1 MGIAKD
7 MKRIEK
13 IGIWMICLIWVLAA
27 GCSHSED
34 DAVVPVNKDVKTRL
48 LTFTQVE
55 NRGSRA
61 VLYEDAE
68 NGLKALWKR
77 GDQLGCCNL
86 TTLMDDIIA
95 SGGISTGTLTAQNDN
110 FATSIFQGSMSCEQN
125 DQLAVIYPVKNFG
138 FGLEHEPEIRYFVN
152 YTITLSGQNGSLATL
167 ATDYHYMY
175 GLATVNSV
183 TNSTAEASGKMKS
196 LLAVCKFSFTD
207 GEGHTINVKE
217 LEISYV
223 YDGSGGNQPIYPQS
237 AIVKFYED
245 GSYSINPVVPND
257 ADYVPSNKS
266 LIIQTVPGS
275 DSQYPTDVYV
285 ALLPV
290 TTRTFRFNVTDA
302 NDGTYTGKAMATL
315 QAGEYVVASI
325 PVKMKNESGI

>member
-1 MGIAKD
+1 
-7 MKRIEK
+7 MKRKEK

-34 DAVVPVNKDVKTRL
+34 DAVVPVNKEVKTRL
-48 LTFTQVE
+48 LTFTQME

-61 VLYEDAE
+61 VLNEDAE

-77 GDQLGCCNL
+77 GDQLECCNL
-86 TTLMDDIIA
+86 KLEESIMTL
-95 SGGISTGTLTAQNDN
+95 GGISTGRLTAQNDTV
-110 FATSIFQGSMSCEQN
+110 ATSIFQGNMSCDEN
-125 DQLAVIYPVKNFG
+125 DLLAVIYPVKNFDLG
-138 FGLEHEPEIRYFVN
+138 KESEPEDRYFAK
-152 YTITLSGQNGSLATL
+152 YTIMLSGQDGTLGTL
-167 ATDYHYMY
+167 ASDYHYMY
-175 GLATVNSV
+175 GVATVNSV

-207 GEGHTINVKE
+207 GERHTINVKE

-223 YDGSGGNQPIYPQS
+223 YDGSGGNRQIYPQG
-237 AIVKFYED
+237 ATVKCNEN
-245 GSYSINPVVPND
+245 GYSITPDTSNDNAEVNNPLKIVLNS
-257 ADYVPSNKS
+257 AANA
-266 LIIQTVPGS
+266 
-275 DSQYPTDVYV
+275 VYV

-290 TTRTFRFNVTDA
+290 TTRTFHFNVTDA

-325 PVKMKNESGI
+325 PVKN

>member
-7 MKRIEK
+7 MKGKEK

-61 VLYEDAE
+61 VLNEDDE
-68 NGLKALWKR
+68 NALKALWNS

-86 TTLMDDIIA
+86 STLEEKIMNHED
-95 SGGISTGTLTAQNDN
+95 ISTGTLTAQDN
-110 FATSIFQGSMSCEQN
+110 NVRTSIFQGEMNCNQ
-125 DQLAVIYPVKNFG
+125 DHRLAVIYPVKNFG
-138 FGLEHEPEIRYFVN
+138 FGLESGEYFAN
-152 YTITLSGQNGSLATL
+152 YTITLSGQDGTLEKLANS
-167 ATDYHYMY
+167 YHYMY
-175 GLATVNSV
+175 GVATVNSV
-183 TNSTAEASGKMKS
+183 TSSMAEATGKMKS

-207 GEGHTINVKE
+207 GEGHTIRVKE
-217 LEISYV
+217 LEISFEKNGV
-223 YDGSGGNQPIYPQS
+223 QGDIDTYPQT
-237 AIVKFYED
+237 ANVTCN
-245 GSYSINPVVPND
+245 INQEAVFADAVRSND
-257 ADYVPSNKS
+257 P
-266 LIIQTVPGS
+266 LIIQTVLGS

-302 NDGTYTGKAMATL
+302 NGGTYTGKAMATL
-315 QAGEYVVASI
+315 QAGEYVVASL
-325 PVKMKNESGI
+325 PVKN

>member
-7 MKRIEK
+7 MKGKEK
-13 IGIWMICLIWVLAA
+13 IGIWMICLIWVLVA

-34 DAVVPVNKDVKTRL
+34 DAAVPVNKDVKTRL

-61 VLYEDAE
+61 VLNEDDH
-68 NGLKALWKR
+68 GLSALWKR

-86 TTLMDDIIA
+86 KLEESIMTL
-95 SGGISTGTLTAQNDN
+95 GGISTGTLKALDDKVKN
-110 FATSIFQGSMSCEQN
+110 SIFQGEMTCEQN
-125 DQLAVIYPVKNFG
+125 DQLAVIYPFKDFG
-138 FGLEHEPEIRYFVN
+138 FGLEHKPEIRYFVN

-167 ATDYHYMY
+167 ASDYHYMY

-183 TNSTAEASGKMKS
+183 TSTTAEASGKMKS
-196 LLAVCKFSFTD
+196 LLAVCKFSFKD
-207 GEGHTINVKE
+207 ENNNGISVKK

-223 YDGSGGNQPIYPQS
+223 YDGSGGNRPIYPQS

-257 ADYVPSNKS
+257 DDGVP
-266 LIIQTVPGS
+266 LIINLKQAAEA
-275 DSQYPTDVYV
+275 VYV

-290 TTRTFRFNVTDA
+290 TTRTFRFEVTDD
-302 NDGTYTGKAMATL
+302 NGGTYTGKAMATL
-315 QAGEYVVASI
+315 QAGEYVVASL
-325 PVKMKNESGI
+325 PVKK

>member
-1 MGIAKD
+1 
-7 MKRIEK
+7 
-13 IGIWMICLIWVLAA
+13 MICLIWVLVA

-34 DAVVPVNKDVKTRL
+34 DAAVPVNKDVKTRL

-61 VLYEDAE
+61 VLNE
-68 NGLKALWKR
+68 NNHGLLALWNS

-86 TTLMDDIIA
+86 STLEEKIMNHED
-95 SGGISTGTLTAQNDN
+95 ISTGTLTAQNDN

-152 YTITLSGQNGSLATL
+152 YTITLSGQNGTLEKLANS
-167 ATDYHYMY
+167 YHYMY
-175 GLATVNSV
+175 GVATVNSV
-183 TNSTAEASGKMKS
+183 TSSMAEATGEMKS
-196 LLAVCKFSFTD
+196 LLAVCKFSFKD

-223 YDGSGGNQPIYPQS
+223 YDGSGGNRPIYPQS

-257 ADYVPSNKS
+257 DDGVP
-266 LIIQTVPGS
+266 LIINLKQAAEA
-275 DSQYPTDVYV
+275 VYV

-290 TTRTFRFNVTDA
+290 TTRTFHFKVTDA
-302 NDGTYTGKAMATL
+302 NGGTYTGKAMATL
-315 QAGEYVVASI
+315 QAGEYVVASL
-325 PVKMKNESGI
+325 PVKN

>member
-1 MGIAKD
+1 
-7 MKRIEK
+7 MKRKEK
-13 IGIWMICLIWVLAA
+13 IGIWMICLIWVLVA

-61 VLYEDAE
+61 VLNE
-68 NGLKALWKR
+68 NNHGLSALWNS

-86 TTLMDDIIA
+86 TTLEDKIILHED
-95 SGGISTGTLTAQNDN
+95 ISTGRLTAQNDTV
-110 FATSIFQGSMSCEQN
+110 ATSIFQGEMNCNQ
-125 DQLAVIYPVKNFG
+125 DHRLAVIYPVKNFG
-138 FGLEHEPEIRYFVN
+138 FGLESGEYFAN
-152 YTITLSGQNGSLATL
+152 YTITLSGQDGTLEKLANS
-167 ATDYHYMY
+167 YHYMY
-175 GLATVNSV
+175 GVATVNSV
-183 TNSTAEASGKMKS
+183 TSSMAEASGEMKS
-196 LLAVCKFSFTD
+196 LLAVCKFSFKD
-207 GEGHTINVKE
+207 ENNNGISVKK

-223 YDGSGGNQPIYPQS
+223 YDGSEGNRQIYPQS
-237 AIVKFYED
+237 AIVKFYEE
-245 GSYSINPVVPND
+245 GTYSINPDVSNDNDGVVDP
-257 ADYVPSNKS
+257 
-266 LIIQTVPGS
+266 LIIELKTAA
-275 DSQYPTDVYV
+275 DAVYV

-325 PVKMKNESGI
+325 PVKN

>member
-1 MGIAKD
+1 MGIAKE
-7 MKRIEK
+7 MKGKEK
-13 IGIWMICLIWVLAA
+13 IGIWMICLIWVLVA

-61 VLYEDAE
+61 VLNE
-68 NGLKALWKR
+68 NNHGLSALWKR

-86 TTLMDDIIA
+86 KLEESIMTL
-95 SGGISTGTLTAQNDN
+95 GGISTGTLTARDN
-110 FATSIFQGSMSCEQN
+110 NVTSIFQGEMTCEQN
-125 DQLAVIYPVKNFG
+125 DQLAVIYPATDIDYELKSGECFAK
-138 FGLEHEPEIRYFVN
+138 
-152 YTITLSGQNGSLATL
+152 YTIILSEQDGTLETL
-167 ATDYHYMY
+167 ANSYHYMY
-175 GLATVNSV
+175 GVATVNSV
-183 TNSTAEASGKMKS
+183 TNSTAEASGQMQS

-290 TTRTFRFNVTDA
+290 TTRTFRFEVTDDNKKVYKGVA
-302 NDGTYTGKAMATL
+302 QATL
-315 QAGEYVVASI
+315 NAGEYVVASL
-325 PVKMKNESGI
+325 PVKN

>member
-7 MKRIEK
+7 MKGKEK

-61 VLYEDAE
+61 VLNEDAE
-68 NGLKALWKR
+68 NGLLAKWKR

-86 TTLMDDIIA
+86 STLEEKIMNHED
-95 SGGISTGTLTAQNDN
+95 ISTGTLTAQDN
-110 FATSIFQGSMSCEQN
+110 NVRTSIFQGEMNCNQ
-125 DQLAVIYPVKNFG
+125 DHRLAVIYPVKNFG
-138 FGLEHEPEIRYFVN
+138 FGLESGEYFAK
-152 YTITLSGQNGSLATL
+152 YTITLSGQDGTLGTL
-167 ATDYHYMY
+167 ASDYHYMY
-175 GLATVNSV
+175 GVATVNSV
-183 TNSTAEASGKMKS
+183 TNSTAEASGKMQS

-223 YDGSGGNQPIYPQS
+223 YDGSGGNRQIYPQG
-237 AIVKFYED
+237 ATVKCNEN
-245 GSYSINPVVPND
+245 GYSITPDTSNDNAEVNNPLKIVLNS
-257 ADYVPSNKS
+257 AANA
-266 LIIQTVPGS
+266 
-275 DSQYPTDVYV
+275 VYV

-290 TTRTFRFNVTDA
+290 TNRTFRFNVTDA
-302 NDGTYTGKAMATL
+302 NGNTYTGLAQATL
-315 QAGEYVVASI
+315 NAGEYVVALL
-325 PVKMKNESGI
+325 PVKN